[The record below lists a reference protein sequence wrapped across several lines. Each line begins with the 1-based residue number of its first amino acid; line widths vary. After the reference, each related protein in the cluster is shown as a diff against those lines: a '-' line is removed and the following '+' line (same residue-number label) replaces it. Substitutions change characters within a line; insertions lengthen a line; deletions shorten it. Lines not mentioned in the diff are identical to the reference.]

1 MKIQA
6 IYLNNVGP
14 INNQKFDFYDDW
26 NDNIFSRVLF
36 SGPNGSG
43 KSLIFRTIAEIWE
56 VIGYWLDNR
65 KNLPNKNSNKKWL
78 QQWGGIAII
87 LTELPDI
94 STPVGLVFGKR
105 AWFSKIRDQ
114 HPKTQWIGEVISD
127 KRDELLFP
135 QAKYV
140 KWFNDWSE
148 ARKKLIISSQTANTP
163 NIIYLDA
170 EECRWVSPNRRV
182 GKMLPE
188 DSNLRWL
195 FKYQASED
203 WQGQLEAS
211 LINLKVLELPKYHE
225 VINHLNRYLYD
236 KEISAEVKQLEGK
249 NRLQVNIH
257 KKRGQSHTLDMLS
270 SGERQILLK
279 LYLVSRWLEP
289 GGIVMIDEP
298 DHYLHPSIVPSF
310 LAQLEAQVEEK
321 KGQLLIA
328 SHSPDVW
335 NRYET
340 RDKRIKLGNN

>member
-26 NDNIFSRVLF
+26 SDKIFSRVLF

-43 KSLIFRTIAEIWE
+43 KSLIFRAIAEIWQAT
-56 VIGYWLDNR
+56 GYWLDSR
-65 KNLPNKNSNKKWL
+65 EKLPNTSTANKKWL

-87 LTELPDI
+87 LTELPDV
-94 STPVGLVFGKR
+94 STPVGIAFGDK
-105 AWFSKIRDQ
+105 AWFKKIETE
-114 HPKTQWIGEVISD
+114 HPNTQWIGEVIKD
-127 KRDELLFP
+127 KKIDLLLPDE
-135 QAKYV
+135 
-140 KWFNDWSE
+140 KWFNNWSE
-148 ARKKLIISSQTANTP
+148 ARNKLMISLEAANTP
-163 NIIYLDA
+163 NMIYLDA

-188 DSNLRWL
+188 DSSLRWL
-195 FKYQASED
+195 FKYQATED

-211 LINLKVLELPKYHE
+211 LINLKVVELHKYHNM
-225 VINHLNRYLYD
+225 IRHLNRCLYG
-236 KEISAEVKQLEGK
+236 KEISREVKQQEGK

-270 SGERQILLK
+270 SGERQMLIK
-279 LYLVSRWLEP
+279 LYLVNRWLEV

-298 DHYLHPSIVPSF
+298 DHYLHPSIVPGF
-310 LAQLEAQVEEK
+310 LAQLESQVEEK
-321 KGQLLIA
+321 NGQLLIA

-340 RDKRIKLGNN
+340 RDQRIKLGDNL